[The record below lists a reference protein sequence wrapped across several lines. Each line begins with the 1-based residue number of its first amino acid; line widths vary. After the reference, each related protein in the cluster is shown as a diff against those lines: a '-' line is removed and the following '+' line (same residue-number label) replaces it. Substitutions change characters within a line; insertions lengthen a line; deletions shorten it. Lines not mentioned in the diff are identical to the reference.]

1 MKLTHPFR
9 IIASAVGTAMA
20 GATLI
25 AGPATAAPPPAP
37 EPGAVYVALGSSY
50 AAGAGVGPADPTD
63 IGALCGRTLSAYPN
77 LVAKALDLNLTNA
90 TCGGATTGN
99 ITTSPQIIRAQSISP
114 QIDAVTDATHLV
126 TITIGGNDVN
136 YVGNLIAESCLAD
149 LATNPTSPTA
159 NMVKQYGACT
169 PQPDETVRNVLAQM
183 ESKLTTMTK
192 QVQAKAP
199 HARIVLVDYPAVLP
213 PNGEPCS
220 LIPIPHDRQ
229 KFLLEVARKL
239 SLSTKHAAQ
248 ATGADYIAAS
258 QDSRHHDAC
267 STDPWMTGYLFAPGS
282 APMHPNETGH
292 AAVADAIV
300 KQLTTPGSTS

>member
-1 MKLTHPFR
+1 MKLTHSFR
-9 IIASAVGTAMA
+9 ILAAAAGTAMA
-20 GATLI
+20 GATLM

-37 EPGAVYVALGSSY
+37 EPGAPYVALGSSY

-63 IGALCGRTLSAYPN
+63 IGSLCGRTLTAYPN
-77 LVAKALDLNLTNA
+77 LVAKALNLTLTNA
-90 TCGGATTGN
+90 TCGGATTEN
-99 ITTSPQIIRAQSISP
+99 ITTSPQKVRTHSISL
-114 QIDAVTDATHLV
+114 QIDAVTAETRLV

-149 LATNPTSPTA
+149 LATDPSSPTA
-159 NMVKQYGACT
+159 NIVKQYGACT
-169 PQPDETVRNVLAQM
+169 PLPDETVRNALAQM

-199 HARIVLVDYPAVLP
+199 QARIVLVDYPAVLP
-213 PNGEPCS
+213 QNGEPCS
-220 LIPIPHDRQ
+220 VIPIPRDRQ
-229 KFLLEVARKL
+229 KFLLEVARGL

-248 ATGADYIAAS
+248 STGADYVAAS

-267 STDPWMTGYLFAPGS
+267 SADPWMTGYVFAPGS

-300 KQLTTPGSTS
+300 RQLTTPGSAS

>member
-1 MKLTHPFR
+1 MKLTRPIR
-9 IIASAVGTAMA
+9 ILAAAAGTVMA

-25 AGPATAAPPPAP
+25 AGPATAAPLPAP
-37 EPGAVYVALGSSY
+37 EPGAPYVALGSSY

-63 IGALCGRTLSAYPN
+63 VGALCGRTLTAYPN
-77 LVAKALDLNLTNA
+77 LVAKALNLNITNA
-90 TCGGATTGN
+90 TCGGATTEN
-99 ITTSPQIIRAQSISP
+99 ITTSPQQIRTHSISP
-114 QIDAVTDATHLV
+114 QIDAVTAETRLV

-136 YVGNLIAESCLAD
+136 YVGNLIADSCLAD
-149 LATNPTSPTA
+149 LAANPASPTA

-169 PQPDETVRNVLAQM
+169 PQPDETVRNTLAQM

-199 HARIVLVDYPAVLP
+199 QARIVIVDYPSVLP
-213 PNGEPCS
+213 QNGEPCS
-220 LIPIPHDRQ
+220 LIPIPRDRQ

-258 QDSRHHDAC
+258 QNSRHHDAC

-282 APMHPNETGH
+282 APMHPNEAGQ
-292 AAVADAIV
+292 AAVADAII
-300 KQLTTPGSTS
+300 KQLTTPGSAS